1 MTMKNYEAA
10 VVRPMQERSIIY
22 RILHELIDE
31 RIEKAESDEERAR
44 LIEQRNE
51 LDREFCGSIETR

>member
-1 MTMKNYEAA
+1 MKSYEAA